1 MVLPLRV
8 RVRGGCALE
17 EQDPHSR
24 HWRATCSDILVTLE
38 RLRTHVLLFM
48 ARPSIHMLGRAKFE
62 VILTDKH

>member
-17 EQDPHSR
+17 EQDPHRR
-24 HWRATCSDILVTLE
+24 HWRATCSDTLVTLE
-38 RLRTHVLLFM
+38 RLRTHG
-48 ARPSIHMLGRAKFE
+48 HMLGRAKLE